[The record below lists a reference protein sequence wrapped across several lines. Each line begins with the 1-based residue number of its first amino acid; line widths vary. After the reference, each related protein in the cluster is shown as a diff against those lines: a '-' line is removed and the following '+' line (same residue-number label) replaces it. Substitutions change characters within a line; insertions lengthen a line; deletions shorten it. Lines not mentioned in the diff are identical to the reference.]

1 MAVPEEK
8 LEEKETLEGAK
19 PETKKSGFNM
29 KLLVFGLPAFIIQL
43 IIVYFIT
50 ANFLIKKFE
59 HQNNSDTK
67 TETAQ
72 NTPDTSKKVVPPV
85 ELGKFIYTVEDIIV
99 NPANTDGKRLLLTNL
114 GFDVNSADM
123 VDKLKS
129 REAMVKDAVISTL
142 SSKNIAELNN
152 TSYRDTLKTEITGK
166 LAKLIPEVKIN
177 RVYFSKYIIQ

>member
-1 MAVPEEK
+1 M
-8 LEEKETLEGAK
+8 
-19 PETKKSGFNM
+19 
-29 KLLVFGLPAFIIQL
+29 
-43 IIVYFIT
+43 
-50 ANFLIKKFE
+50 
-59 HQNNSDTK
+59 
-67 TETAQ
+67 
-72 NTPDTSKKVVPPV
+72 PPV